1 MGEQMVIYL
10 TTNKCRIFFC
20 FNQKY
25 WGLGMLLSSLANS
38 NGVFI
43 QNQHYYHNDNFHFK
57 SIEWFLNNWNIGL
70 KCVQR
75 IQQTKNSLFTDRN
88 RIARNLDKTNRHKN
102 KTETSKKK
110 KR

>member
-1 MGEQMVIYL
+1 
-10 TTNKCRIFFC
+10 
-20 FNQKY
+20 
-25 WGLGMLLSSLANS
+25 MLLSSLANS

-110 KR
+110 KKNK